1 MSVKLRL
8 SAWGRGQLMQMN
20 PSGLVFGRRR
30 WGGVPLSAKRLLA
43 FWWQDDPQQDVS
55 ASHAPCRGRATP
67 RDSERVGLGEAK
79 GAVTE

>member
-1 MSVKLRL
+1 MGFPSLLSVCLL
-8 SAWGRGQLMQMN
+8 SGGRTT
-20 PSGLVFGRRR
+20 
-30 WGGVPLSAKRLLA
+30 
-43 FWWQDDPQQDVS
+43 PQQDVS